1 MPVWQNSQ
9 NYAPRY
15 RGQLNAQ
22 LPSALRP
29 RAIVHLAVHG
39 TSLHSF
45 DYYTTR
51 YIMSK
56 DIFFTMSPACIDY
69 ACH

>member
-22 LPSALRP
+22 LPSAEIELSTAP
-29 RAIVHLAVHG
+29 RGIVLTIH
-39 TSLHSF
+39 
-45 DYYTTR
+45 
-51 YIMSK
+51 
-56 DIFFTMSPACIDY
+56 
-69 ACH
+69 